1 MKSVIQSVERG
12 SPISRKAKAG
22 ERLISI
28 NGHIIHDVLDYKY
41 YAYDRNLVIE
51 LESPD
56 GSIRTVKVRKEEG
69 EDLGLEF
76 ETYLMDRARSCAN
89 RCVFCFVDQLPQGMR
104 PTMYFKDDDARLSFL
119 TGNYITLTNLSE
131 REIQRIIDLRI
142 SPINVSVHATE
153 PELRAKLLGC
163 PRGAEGYVQ
172 MQRLAAGGITMNCQI
187 VCCPGL
193 NDGEHLGQ
201 TMRDLAALYPQVRSV
216 SVVPVGLTKHRE
228 GLYPLTPFGQQKAAE
243 TIARINRFGLQ
254 CLEQYGSRIFFCSDE
269 LYLKAGQAIPEEEY
283 YEGYPQIENGV
294 GLLRSMQ
301 EEFFPALRME
311 NDPQTHQEFCIATG
325 VAAAPFLE
333 ALLQQAME
341 RFPHVYGRVYAIQND
356 FFGHTIDVA
365 GLITG
370 GDLICQLRGKQL
382 GNRILIP
389 QTMLRHGEG
398 VFLDDITLQDVERE
412 LGVPVRPVMQ
422 DGYELLLAMLGEP
435 GSEIHYEST

>member
-1 MKSVIQSVERG
+1 MKSVIKSVERG

-22 ERLISI
+22 ERLVSI

-56 GSIRTVKVRKEEG
+56 GNIRTVKVRKGEG

-131 REIQRIIDLRI
+131 RELQRIVDLRI

-163 PRGAEGYVQ
+163 PRGAEGYAQ

-193 NDGEHLGQ
+193 NDGEHLSR
-201 TMRDLAALYPQVRSV
+201 TMLDLAALYPQVSSV

-228 GLYPLTPFGQQKAAE
+228 GLYPLTPFDQQGAAE
-243 TIARINRFGLQ
+243 TIARINNFGLQ

-269 LYLKAGQAIPEEEY
+269 LYLKAKQDLPDEEY

-311 NDPQTHQEFCIATG
+311 ENPEIHQEFCIATG
-325 VAAAPFLE
+325 VAAAPFLK
-333 ALLQQAME
+333 ALLQQAMKH
-341 RFPHVYGRVYAIQND
+341 FDHVHGHVYAIQND

-370 GDLICQLRGKQL
+370 GDLIRQLRGKRL
-382 GNRILIP
+382 GSRILIP

-398 VFLDDITLQDVERE
+398 IFLDDITLQDVERE

-435 GSEIHYEST
+435 GSEIHYE

>member
-1 MKSVIQSVERG
+1 LKSVIKSVERG
-12 SPISRKAKAG
+12 SPISRKAKVG
-22 ERLISI
+22 ERLVSI

-56 GSIRTVKVRKEEG
+56 GGIHAVRVRKSEG

-131 REIQRIIDLRI
+131 RELQRIIDLRI

-153 PELRAKLLGC
+153 PALRAKLLGC
-163 PRGAEGYVQ
+163 PRGAEGYAQ

-193 NDGEHLGQ
+193 NDGEQLSR
-201 TMRDLAALYPQVRSV
+201 TMQDLAVLYPKVRSV
-216 SVVPVGLTKHRE
+216 SVVPVGLTKYRE
-228 GLYPLTPFGQQKAAE
+228 GLYPLTPFDRKKAEE
-243 TIARINRFGLQ
+243 TVARVNAFGLQ
-254 CLEQYGSRIFFCSDE
+254 CLEQYGSRIFFCADE
-269 LYLKAGQAIPEEEY
+269 LYLKAKQELPDEEY

-301 EEFFPALRME
+301 EEFRLALRLEE
-311 NDPQTHQEFCIATG
+311 NPKTEQMFCIATG
-325 VAAAPFLE
+325 VAAAPFMQDLLE
-333 ALLQQAME
+333 QAME
-341 RFPHVYGRVYAIQND
+341 RFDNVHGYVYAIQND

-370 GDLICQLRGKQL
+370 GDLIRQLRGRPL

-412 LGVPVRPVMQ
+412 LGAPVRPVMQ
-422 DGYELLLAMLGEP
+422 DGYELLLAMLGEDS
-435 GSEIHYEST
+435 SEIQ

>member
-1 MKSVIQSVERG
+1 MKSVIKSVERG
-12 SPISRKAKAG
+12 SPIFRKAKVG
-22 ERLISI
+22 ERLVSI

-56 GSIRTVKVRKEEG
+56 GGIHAVRVRKSEG

-131 REIQRIIDLRI
+131 RELQRIIDLRI

-153 PELRAKLLGC
+153 PALRAKLLGC
-163 PRGAEGYVQ
+163 PRGAEGYAQ

-193 NDGEHLGQ
+193 NDGEQLSR
-201 TMRDLAALYPQVRSV
+201 TMQDLAVLYPQVRSV
-216 SVVPVGLTKHRE
+216 SVVPVGLTKYRE
-228 GLYPLTPFGQQKAAE
+228 GLYPLTPFDRQKAEE
-243 TIARINRFGLQ
+243 TVARVNAFGLQ
-254 CLEQYGSRIFFCSDE
+254 CLEQYGSRIFFCADE
-269 LYLKAGQAIPEEEY
+269 LYLKAKQELPDEEY

-301 EEFFPALRME
+301 EEFRPALRLEE
-311 NDPQTHQEFCIATG
+311 NPATEQMFCIATG
-325 VAAAPFLE
+325 VAAAPFMQDLLE
-333 ALLQQAME
+333 QAME
-341 RFPHVYGRVYAIQND
+341 RFDNVHGYVYAIQND

-370 GDLICQLRGKQL
+370 GDLIRQLRGRPL

-422 DGYELLLAMLGEP
+422 DGYELLLAMLGEDS
-435 GSEIHYEST
+435 SEIQ

>member
-1 MKSVIQSVERG
+1 MKSVIKSVERG
-12 SPISRKAKAG
+12 SPIFRKAKVG
-22 ERLISI
+22 ERLVSI

-56 GSIRTVKVRKEEG
+56 GGIHAVRVRKSEG

-131 REIQRIIDLRI
+131 RELQRIIDLRI

-153 PELRAKLLGC
+153 PALRAKLLGC
-163 PRGAEGYVQ
+163 PRGAEGYAQ

-193 NDGEHLGQ
+193 NDGEQLSR
-201 TMRDLAALYPQVRSV
+201 TMQDLAVLYPQVRSV
-216 SVVPVGLTKHRE
+216 SVVPVGLTKYRE
-228 GLYPLTPFGQQKAAE
+228 ELYPLTPFDRQKAEE
-243 TIARINRFGLQ
+243 TVARVNAFGLQ
-254 CLEQYGSRIFFCSDE
+254 CLEQYGSRIFFCADE
-269 LYLKAGQAIPEEEY
+269 LYLKAKQELPDEEY

-301 EEFFPALRME
+301 EEFRPALRLEE
-311 NDPQTHQEFCIATG
+311 NPATEQMFCIATG
-325 VAAAPFLE
+325 VAAAPFMQDLLE
-333 ALLQQAME
+333 QAME
-341 RFPHVYGRVYAIQND
+341 RFDNVHGYVYAIQND

-370 GDLICQLRGKQL
+370 GDLIRQLRGRPL

-422 DGYELLLAMLGEP
+422 DGYELLLAMLGEDS
-435 GSEIHYEST
+435 SEIQ